1 MDNTLMTIIGLFLV
15 ATLMFIVPL
24 MAVTERNDDIAQG
37 VVQTAVSEFTDTV
50 SNAGKI
56 KAIDY
61 ETLEQ
66 RLSSTG
72 NTFEI
77 VIEVQHIDENPGKK
91 SAITSGDLIGEN
103 IRYSTFTSEVLD
115 YMYPSGTDV
124 DNMIKDYPLK
134 KGDIVIVTV
143 KNTNKTLAQQL
154 RTFMFKVTGR
164 GTYEIAASKSSMVV
178 NTGSEN

>member
-1 MDNTLMTIIGLFLV
+1 MDSTLMTIIGLFLV

-56 KAIDY
+56 KTTDY
-61 ETLEQ
+61 EMLQQ
-66 RLSSTG
+66 RLASTG
-72 NTFEI
+72 NVFEI
-77 VIEVQHIDENPGKK
+77 TIEVQHIDENPGKK
-91 SAITSGDLIGEN
+91 SIITSGNMIGEN

-115 YMYPSGTDV
+115 YMYPTDE
-124 DNMIKDYPLK
+124 DTDKMIRDYPLK

-154 RTFMFKVTGR
+154 RSFMFKVTGR

-178 NTGSEN
+178 NTGSTN